1 VTTPGITAALGISGV
16 RLNQLAREGRIP
28 RGAKRWEWDLDA
40 VRQAIARNIDVIHKE
55 RQAASTA
62 ARMPVRPP
70 PVFDQVPP
78 PLTDVPRGSLSY
90 SLWQRN
96 GCGTRG
102 RMRPDEVAH

>member
-1 VTTPGITAALGISGV
+1 MTTPGTTAALGISGV

-28 RGAKRWEWDLDA
+28 RGAKRGEWDLDA
-40 VRQAIARNIDVIHKE
+40 VRQAMARNIDVIHKE

-78 PLTDVPRGSLSY
+78 PA
-90 SLWQRN
+90 N
-96 GCGTRG
+96 GHAARVAELQLMAAE
-102 RMRPDEVAH
+102 RLRDEGQDAA